1 MGRKDRKFKPD
12 EPRDAADYYRLNHQ
26 AVDDLVNATPEN
38 SPKVSEKE
46 LRKYR
51 SGPKIRLRDWMKVVL
66 IKWWFD
72 GAVCFFFYWG
82 LGMVVHSM
90 ENQLLILG
98 AALGMITNLLTNNV
112 LRFWAK
118 VPGGND
124 RWMMVTRRGAPGLL
138 LDVLYGF
145 VILGCI
151 VATYQGLN
159 RLLISLTGAAADS
172 VPLGVEP
179 ILFGALAMGWDFLWI
194 GIRRTAGKILADAK
208 SKGQPGS

>member
-1 MGRKDRKFKPD
+1 MGRKDRKFTPD

-66 IKWWFD
+66 IKWWFG
-72 GAVCFFFYWG
+72 GADCFLFYWG
-82 LGMVVHSM
+82 LGMVVYSM

-98 AALGMITNLLTNNV
+98 AALGMITNRLTNNV

-118 VPGGND
+118 GPGGND

>member
-1 MGRKDRKFKPD
+1 MGRKDRKTAPE
-12 EPRDAADYYRLNHQ
+12 EPRDAADYYRLNRR

-51 SGPKIRLRDWMKVVL
+51 SGPKIRLRDWTKAVL
-66 IKWWFD
+66 VKWWFG

-82 LGMVVHSM
+82 LGMMVPSM
-90 ENQLLILG
+90 ENLLLILG
-98 AALGMITNLLTNNV
+98 TALGLVTNLLTNNV

-138 LDVLYGF
+138 LDILYGF
-145 VILGCI
+145 VILACI
-151 VATYQGLN
+151 VATYQGVN

-179 ILFGALAMGWDFLWI
+179 ILFGALATGWDFLWLAV
-194 GIRRTAGKILADAK
+194 RRTAGKILEDAR
-208 SKGQPGS
+208 SKGRSGG

>member
-1 MGRKDRKFKPD
+1 MGRKDGRITPD
-12 EPRDAADYYRLNHQ
+12 EPRDAADYYRLNRQ
-26 AVDDLVNATPEN
+26 AVEDLVNATPEN

-66 IKWWFD
+66 VKWWFG

-82 LGMVVHSM
+82 LGLLVPSM
-90 ENQLLILG
+90 ENMLLILG
-98 AALGMITNLLTNNV
+98 AALGMVTNLLTNNV

-138 LDVLYGF
+138 LDVLYGYA
-145 VILGCI
+145 VLACV
-151 VATYQGLN
+151 VASYQAVN
-159 RLLISLTGAAADS
+159 RLLIALTGAAADS

-179 ILFGALAMGWDFLWI
+179 ILFGALAAGWDILWI
-194 GIRRTAGKILADAK
+194 RVRRTAVKILADAR
-208 SKGQPGS
+208 SGRQSGG

>member
-66 IKWWFD
+66 IKWWFS

-82 LGMVVHSM
+82 LAMMVHSM

>member
-1 MGRKDRKFKPD
+1 MRRKEKESNHD
-12 EPRDAADYYRLNHQ
+12 ERRASADYYRLNTK

-38 SPKVSEKE
+38 SPQVSEKE

-66 IKWWFD
+66 IKWWFA

-82 LGMVVHSM
+82 LGMVIPNM
-90 ENQLLILG
+90 ENMLLVLG

-145 VILGCI
+145 VILACI
-151 VATYQGLN
+151 VLSYQLLN
-159 RLLISLTGAAADS
+159 LLLIALTGAEKDS

-179 ILFGALAMGWDFLWI
+179 ILFGLLAMGWDFLWI
-194 GIRRTAGKILADAK
+194 GVRRAAKKILEDAKAAGKTK
-208 SKGQPGS
+208 V

>member
-1 MGRKDRKFKPD
+1 M
-12 EPRDAADYYRLNHQ
+12 
-26 AVDDLVNATPEN
+26 
-38 SPKVSEKE
+38 
-46 LRKYR
+46 
-51 SGPKIRLRDWMKVVL
+51 L
-66 IKWWFD
+66 IKWWFG

>member
-1 MGRKDRKFKPD
+1 MNIYDIAQMANVSIATVSR
-12 EPRDAADYYRLNHQ
+12 
-26 AVDDLVNATPEN
+26 VVNN

-66 IKWWFD
+66 IKWWFG